1 MILQAAGPAESPKND
16 HFTGGDV
23 GTKTMFFKIF
33 DSFHFFPMDILRS
46 SFRYI
51 IFHPWEGPQFG
62 HDPGALPLQPTAFRV
77 FMQNTKLVIEEHFWS
92 SLEHPNMQNQTSA
105 TENSRKLFTM
115 ATQDTEER
123 QHHNKDSVVLIV

>member
-51 IFHPWEGPQFG
+51 IFHRWEGPQFG
-62 HDPGALPLQPTAFRV
+62 HDLGALPLQPTAGRV
-77 FMQNTKLVIEEHFWS
+77 FVHRYEICFREAFLVFFRT
-92 SLEHPNMQNQTSA
+92 P
-105 TENSRKLFTM
+105 
-115 ATQDTEER
+115 
-123 QHHNKDSVVLIV
+123 